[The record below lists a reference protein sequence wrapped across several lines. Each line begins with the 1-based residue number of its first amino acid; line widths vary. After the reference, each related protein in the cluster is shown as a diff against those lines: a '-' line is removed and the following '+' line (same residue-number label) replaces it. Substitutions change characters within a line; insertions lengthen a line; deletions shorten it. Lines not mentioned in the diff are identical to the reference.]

1 MRELRQSYACSCGT
15 EELRSKLDGE
25 ALELFMAADAGV
37 SELLLPVCDQ
47 LGEDDLA
54 AALGRLA
61 ERPEQLSVVQLGF
74 CGHASRRPS
83 RRCSTRA
90 CRNLHTLRLAGC
102 LSTAALMA
110 LCEARREGLQLS
122 GNSQLAAPGLAALG
136 AHCGRRARG
145 SRFLSS
151 AQPASLFLKSC

>member
-1 MRELRQSYACSCGT
+1 M
-15 EELRSKLDGE
+15 
-25 ALELFMAADAGV
+25 
-37 SELLLPVCDQ
+37 SELILPVCDQ

-61 ERPEQLSVVQLGF
+61 ARPEQLSVVQLGF
-74 CGHASRRPS
+74 CGHGLTPAVAAMLHP
-83 RRCSTRA
+83 CL
-90 CRNLHTLRLAGC
+90 NLHTLRLTGC
-102 LSTAALMA
+102 YRLSTAALVA
-110 LCEARREGLQLS
+110 LCEARGEGLRVLQLS

>member
-1 MRELRQSYACSCGT
+1 MENRLHLA
-15 EELRSKLDGE
+15 DG
-25 ALELFMAADAGV
+25 
-37 SELLLPVCDQ
+37 
-47 LGEDDLA
+47 
-54 AALGRLA
+54 
-61 ERPEQLSVVQLGF
+61 
-74 CGHASRRPS
+74 
-83 RRCSTRA
+83 

-151 AQPASLFLKSC
+151 AQPASLFLRTRKKPGPFPALSF